1 MKNRFKLFGIIA
13 MVAVIGFSMTAC
25 GDGANGGSGGGAND
39 ITITITGIPAD
50 WQGAVITLRV
60 EQGAADIAYG
70 PVTITGTTG
79 VFTGNFAP
87 GTYVLNLRRAGA
99 SHRTNSVTVTAGNNQ
114 FTFSQFSD

>member
-1 MKNRFKLFGIIA
+1 MKNRSKLFGIIA
-13 MVAVIGFSMTAC
+13 TVAVIGFSMTAC
-25 GDGANGGSGGGAND
+25 GDGANGGGND
-39 ITITITGIPAD
+39 IIITITGIPTD

-60 EQGAADIAYG
+60 EQGATDIAYG

-87 GTYVLNLRRAGA
+87 GTYVLNLRRASA